1 MIFMLEN
8 NNRRII
14 CRMAKS
20 SVKKNSGRNWILFL
34 AILLASFML
43 FSIFTVG
50 ITYFKM
56 YRIQNIRLN
65 GGDYDAVLY
74 GITEEQREKCEAD
87 PEISRAGIVALSGY
101 IESTEGDDT
110 VEASCIWADS
120 VYWDEIMSPAREW
133 VRGAYPEKENE
144 VMATEEGLEKAGLSG
159 LGIGDTFT
167 AGYRDGNGRLQNR
180 EFTISGLWDG
190 YGVKSAFYVSEAF
203 YRASGC
209 DISEVMCGR
218 YHLKFDKPI
227 MTFGEQNDFIES
239 LNLGKQQALYFT
251 GNMGYSL
258 PIFCGLCGLVLVTCL
273 CAYLLIYNIMYLSV
287 AGNVRYYGLLQTVG
301 MTGRQ
306 IRSLIRRQ
314 MLFLGG
320 AGTGGG
326 ILLGGIVSFLLLP
339 SVIRSLGIR
348 TGMAGKV
355 EVSLNPWVLLLTVAL
370 AAFTICTGSRKPA
383 KLAAGISPVEAAGYR
398 GTSADHAGYRAH
410 RIRIRGRSRSGKQS
424 QNRGMKQSRNGDH
437 GRSQSAGRGGI
448 LVRLALDQIRKD
460 KRKAAVIM
468 VSLAAGMSV
477 FLCVTTLLES
487 QGARTIV
494 TNHMDNDLTIVN
506 DTLKKEDAKE
516 HKDLLTESFLDDLKS
531 VSGVAEIY
539 PLSYGQITVPWEPD
553 FAEMWME
560 ETYAK
565 WMNIPYEKERE
576 EYKEHPENFGAVMIG
591 ISEEEFPYLQQTVE
605 TEIDR
610 EDFLEGK
617 TCVIY
622 RNDLDLTSEE
632 VVGKDVTC
640 GEYGNGDNQ
649 RTFRIAGMTDEGYYM
664 GPMLG
669 LPPTVIV
676 SDRTLEGFLEN
687 HFVAK
692 VGVNYAETYNEETE
706 NGVLRLIKENPEAD
720 GFSWESKLESMKEV
734 ESAQGNMK
742 EVGTGISLILALIG
756 ILNYVNTVTGNIQS
770 RKTELA
776 ILESVGMTDR
786 QRNRMLVTEGL
797 IFAVGSLL
805 ITATA
810 GLAVTYAVYQSMNYM
825 QVPFVV
831 PVWPAAGM
839 AVFIAAVCA
848 GIPVIAGAG
857 MVHKGSVVERVRGV

>member
-1 MIFMLEN
+1 
-8 NNRRII
+8 
-14 CRMAKS
+14 
-20 SVKKNSGRNWILFL
+20 
-34 AILLASFML
+34 
-43 FSIFTVG
+43 
-50 ITYFKM
+50 
-56 YRIQNIRLN
+56 
-65 GGDYDAVLY
+65 
-74 GITEEQREKCEAD
+74 
-87 PEISRAGIVALSGY
+87 
-101 IESTEGDDT
+101 
-110 VEASCIWADS
+110 
-120 VYWDEIMSPAREW
+120 
-133 VRGAYPEKENE
+133 
-144 VMATEEGLEKAGLSG
+144 
-159 LGIGDTFT
+159 
-167 AGYRDGNGRLQNR
+167 
-180 EFTISGLWDG
+180 
-190 YGVKSAFYVSEAF
+190 
-203 YRASGC
+203 
-209 DISEVMCGR
+209 
-218 YHLKFDKPI
+218 
-227 MTFGEQNDFIES
+227 
-239 LNLGKQQALYFT
+239 
-251 GNMGYSL
+251 
-258 PIFCGLCGLVLVTCL
+258 
-273 CAYLLIYNIMYLSV
+273 MYLSV

-320 AGTGGG
+320 AGTAGG

-348 TGMAGKV
+348 TGMAGEV
-355 EVSLNPWVLLLTVAL
+355 EGSLNPWVLLLTAAL

-383 KLAAGISPVEAAGYR
+383 KLAAEISPVEAAGYR
-398 GTSADHAGYRAH
+398 GVSAERAGHRTH
-410 RIRIRGRSRSGKQS
+410 RIRGGSRSRKQS
-424 QNRGMKQSRNGDH
+424 QIRGMKQSRNGDH
-437 GRSQSAGRGGI
+437 GRRQSAGRGGI
-448 LVRLALDQIRKD
+448 LGRLALDQIRKD

-494 TNHMDNDLTIVN
+494 TNHMDNDLTIIN

-531 VSGVAEIY
+531 ISGVAEVY

-622 RNDLDLTSEE
+622 RNDLDLT
-632 VVGKDVTC
+632 C
-640 GEYGNGDNQ
+640 
-649 RTFRIAGMTDEGYYM
+649 
-664 GPMLG
+664 
-669 LPPTVIV
+669 
-676 SDRTLEGFLEN
+676 
-687 HFVAK
+687 
-692 VGVNYAETYNEETE
+692 
-706 NGVLRLIKENPEAD
+706 
-720 GFSWESKLESMKEV
+720 
-734 ESAQGNMK
+734 
-742 EVGTGISLILALIG
+742 

-831 PVWPAAGM
+831 PVWPVVGM
-839 AVFIAAVCA
+839 AVFITAVCA

>member
-1 MIFMLEN
+1 
-8 NNRRII
+8 
-14 CRMAKS
+14 MAKS
-20 SVKKNSGRNWILFL
+20 SVKKNSGRNGILFL

-74 GITEEQREKCEAD
+74 GITEEQREKCSAD
-87 PEISRAGIVALSGY
+87 PGISRDGIIALSGY

-133 VRGAYPEKENE
+133 VRGTYPEKENE

-167 AGYRDGNGRLQNR
+167 AGYRDGNGGLQNR
-180 EFTISGLWDG
+180 EFIISGLWDG

-209 DISEVMCGR
+209 DISEVICGR

-227 MTFGEQNDFIES
+227 MTSGEQNDFIES
-239 LNLGKQQALYFT
+239 MNLGKQQALYFT

-287 AGNVRYYGLLQTVG
+287 SGNVRYYGLLQTVG

-320 AGTGGG
+320 AGTAGG

-348 TGMAGKV
+348 TGMAGEV
-355 EVSLNPWVLLLTVAL
+355 EVSLNPWVLLMTAAL

-383 KLAAGISPVEAAGYR
+383 KLAVGISPVEAAGYR
-398 GTSADHAGYRAH
+398 SVSAEYAGYREH
-410 RIRIRGRSRSGKQS
+410 RSRGGSRRGRQGPGKRREQSRSG
-424 QNRGMKQSRNGDH
+424 RQSR
-437 GRSQSAGRGGI
+437 RQSAVRGGI
-448 LVRLALDQIRKD
+448 LGRMALDQIRKD
-460 KRKAAVIM
+460 KKKAMVIM

-506 DTLKKEDAKE
+506 DTLKKEDVKA

-531 VSGVAEIY
+531 VSGVGDVY

-565 WMNIPYEKERE
+565 WMNIPFEDDRE
-576 EYKEHPENFGAVMIG
+576 EYKEYPENFGAVMIG
-591 ISEEEFPYLQQTVE
+591 VSEAEFPYLQQVVE

-610 EDFLEGK
+610 EDFLAGK

-640 GEYGNGDNQ
+640 GEYGNGENQ

-687 HFVAK
+687 HAVAK
-692 VGVNYAETYNEETE
+692 VGVKYAEAYNEETE
-706 NGVLRLIKENPEAD
+706 NGVFRLIEENPEAD
-720 GFSWESKLESMKEV
+720 GFSWESKLESMREV

-797 IFAVGSLL
+797 FFAAGSLL
-805 ITATA
+805 ITATV

-825 QVPFVV
+825 QVPFMV
-831 PVWPAAGM
+831 PVWPVVGM
-839 AVFIAAVCA
+839 AVFIAVVCA
-848 GIPVIAGAG
+848 GIPVLAGAG
-857 MVHKGSVVERVRGV
+857 MVRKGSVVERVRGA

>member
-34 AILLASFML
+34 AIFLASFML

-348 TGMAGKV
+348 TGMAGEV
-355 EVSLNPWVLLLTVAL
+355 EGSLNPWVLLLTA
-370 AAFTICTGSRKPA
+370 
-383 KLAAGISPVEAAGYR
+383 
-398 GTSADHAGYRAH
+398 
-410 RIRIRGRSRSGKQS
+410 
-424 QNRGMKQSRNGDH
+424 
-437 GRSQSAGRGGI
+437 
-448 LVRLALDQIRKD
+448 ALDQIRKD

-494 TNHMDNDLTIVN
+494 TNHMDNDLTIIN

-692 VGVNYAETYNEETE
+692 VGVKYAETYNEETE
-706 NGVLRLIKENPEAD
+706 NGVLRLIKEDPEAD

-848 GIPVIAGAG
+848 E
-857 MVHKGSVVERVRGV
+857 SR

>member
-1 MIFMLEN
+1 
-8 NNRRII
+8 
-14 CRMAKS
+14 
-20 SVKKNSGRNWILFL
+20 
-34 AILLASFML
+34 
-43 FSIFTVG
+43 
-50 ITYFKM
+50 
-56 YRIQNIRLN
+56 
-65 GGDYDAVLY
+65 
-74 GITEEQREKCEAD
+74 
-87 PEISRAGIVALSGY
+87 
-101 IESTEGDDT
+101 
-110 VEASCIWADS
+110 
-120 VYWDEIMSPAREW
+120 
-133 VRGAYPEKENE
+133 
-144 VMATEEGLEKAGLSG
+144 
-159 LGIGDTFT
+159 
-167 AGYRDGNGRLQNR
+167 
-180 EFTISGLWDG
+180 
-190 YGVKSAFYVSEAF
+190 
-203 YRASGC
+203 
-209 DISEVMCGR
+209 
-218 YHLKFDKPI
+218 
-227 MTFGEQNDFIES
+227 
-239 LNLGKQQALYFT
+239 
-251 GNMGYSL
+251 
-258 PIFCGLCGLVLVTCL
+258 
-273 CAYLLIYNIMYLSV
+273 MYLSV

-306 IRSLIRRQ
+306 IRSLILRQ

-320 AGTGGG
+320 AGTAGG

-348 TGMAGKV
+348 TGMAGEV
-355 EVSLNPWVLLLTVAL
+355 EGSLNPWVLLLTA
-370 AAFTICTGSRKPA
+370 
-383 KLAAGISPVEAAGYR
+383 
-398 GTSADHAGYRAH
+398 
-410 RIRIRGRSRSGKQS
+410 
-424 QNRGMKQSRNGDH
+424 
-437 GRSQSAGRGGI
+437 
-448 LVRLALDQIRKD
+448 ALDQIRKD

-494 TNHMDNDLTIVN
+494 TNHMDNDLTIIN

-531 VSGVAEIY
+531 ISGVAEVY

-565 WMNIPYEKERE
+565 WMNIPYEEERE
-576 EYKEHPENFGAVMIG
+576 EYKEYPENFGAVMIG
-591 ISEEEFPYLQQTVE
+591 ISEAEFPYLQQTVE

-622 RNDLDLTSEE
+622 RNDLDLT
-632 VVGKDVTC
+632 C
-640 GEYGNGDNQ
+640 
-649 RTFRIAGMTDEGYYM
+649 
-664 GPMLG
+664 
-669 LPPTVIV
+669 
-676 SDRTLEGFLEN
+676 
-687 HFVAK
+687 
-692 VGVNYAETYNEETE
+692 
-706 NGVLRLIKENPEAD
+706 
-720 GFSWESKLESMKEV
+720 
-734 ESAQGNMK
+734 
-742 EVGTGISLILALIG
+742 

>member
-1 MIFMLEN
+1 M
-8 NNRRII
+8 
-14 CRMAKS
+14 
-20 SVKKNSGRNWILFL
+20 
-34 AILLASFML
+34 
-43 FSIFTVG
+43 
-50 ITYFKM
+50 
-56 YRIQNIRLN
+56 
-65 GGDYDAVLY
+65 
-74 GITEEQREKCEAD
+74 
-87 PEISRAGIVALSGY
+87 
-101 IESTEGDDT
+101 
-110 VEASCIWADS
+110 
-120 VYWDEIMSPAREW
+120 
-133 VRGAYPEKENE
+133 
-144 VMATEEGLEKAGLSG
+144 
-159 LGIGDTFT
+159 
-167 AGYRDGNGRLQNR
+167 
-180 EFTISGLWDG
+180 
-190 YGVKSAFYVSEAF
+190 
-203 YRASGC
+203 
-209 DISEVMCGR
+209 
-218 YHLKFDKPI
+218 
-227 MTFGEQNDFIES
+227 
-239 LNLGKQQALYFT
+239 
-251 GNMGYSL
+251 
-258 PIFCGLCGLVLVTCL
+258 
-273 CAYLLIYNIMYLSV
+273 
-287 AGNVRYYGLLQTVG
+287 
-301 MTGRQ
+301 
-306 IRSLIRRQ
+306 
-314 MLFLGG
+314 
-320 AGTGGG
+320 
-326 ILLGGIVSFLLLP
+326 
-339 SVIRSLGIR
+339 
-348 TGMAGKV
+348 
-355 EVSLNPWVLLLTVAL
+355 
-370 AAFTICTGSRKPA
+370 
-383 KLAAGISPVEAAGYR
+383 
-398 GTSADHAGYRAH
+398 
-410 RIRIRGRSRSGKQS
+410 
-424 QNRGMKQSRNGDH
+424 
-437 GRSQSAGRGGI
+437 
-448 LVRLALDQIRKD
+448 RLALDQIRKD

-506 DTLKKEDAKE
+506 DTLQKEDAKE

-692 VGVNYAETYNEETE
+692 VGVKYAETYNEETE
-706 NGVLRLIKENPEAD
+706 NGVLRLIKEDPEAD

>member
-1 MIFMLEN
+1 MLAN
-8 NNRRII
+8 NNRKII
-14 CRMAKS
+14 SRMAKS
-20 SVKKNSGRNWILFL
+20 SIKKNSGRNWILFL
-34 AILLASFML
+34 SILLASFML

-56 YRIQNIRLN
+56 YRVQNIRLN

-74 GITEEQREKCEAD
+74 GIIEEQREKCETD
-87 PEISRAGIVALSGY
+87 PGISRAGIIALSGY

-110 VEASCIWADS
+110 VEASCIWADR
-120 VYWDEIMSPAREW
+120 VYWDEIMEPAREW
-133 VRGAYPEKENE
+133 VKGSYPEKENE
-144 VMATEEGLEKAGLSG
+144 VMVTEEGLEKAGLSG

-167 AGYRDGNGRLQNR
+167 VGYRDGDGELLAK
-180 EFTISGLWDG
+180 EFTISGMWDG

-203 YRASGC
+203 YQASGC
-209 DISEVMCGR
+209 DISEVTCGR
-218 YHLKFDKPI
+218 YHLKFDKQI
-227 MTFGEQNDFIES
+227 MTRGEQNDLIES
-239 LNLGKQQALYFT
+239 MNLGKQQALYFT
-251 GNMGYSL
+251 SDMGYSL
-258 PIFCGLCGLVLVTCL
+258 PIFFGLCGLILVTCL

-314 MLFLGG
+314 MGFLGG
-320 AGTGGG
+320 AGVAGG
-326 ILLGGIVSFLLLP
+326 ILLGGAVSLVLLP

-348 TGMAGKV
+348 TGTAGEV
-355 EVSLNPWVLLLTVAL
+355 EISLNPWVLILTAAL
-370 AAFTICTGSRKPA
+370 SAFTIYTGSRKPA
-383 KLAAGISPVEAAGYR
+383 KLAAEISPMEAAGYR
-398 GTSADHAGYRAH
+398 AGYAAGAGH
-410 RIRIRGRSRSGKQS
+410 RDSRNRKRKKKRSGKQE
-424 QNRGMKQSRNGDH
+424 GLLWKM
-437 GRSQSAGRGGI
+437 
-448 LVRLALDQIRKD
+448 ALDQIRKD
-460 KRKAAVIM
+460 KKRSTVIM

-494 TNHMDNDLTIVN
+494 ANHMGNDLTIVN

-531 VSGVAEIY
+531 VSGVAEVY

-565 WMNIPYEKERE
+565 WMNIPYEEERE
-576 EYKEHPENFGAVMIG
+576 EYKEYPENFGAVMIG
-591 ISEEEFPYLQQTVE
+591 ISEAEFPYLQQTVE

-676 SDRTLEGFLEN
+676 SDRILEGFLEN
-687 HFVAK
+687 HSVAK
-692 VGVNYAETYNEETE
+692 VGVKYAETYNEETE
-706 NGVLRLIKENPEAD
+706 NGVLRLIEENPEAD
-720 GFSWESKLESMKEV
+720 GFSWESKLESMREV

-742 EVGTGISLILALIG
+742 EVGIGISLILALIG
-756 ILNYVNTVTGNIQS
+756 VLNYVNTVTGNIQS

-797 IFAVGSLL
+797 FFAAGSFLL
-805 ITATA
+805 TATA

-831 PVWPAAGM
+831 PVWPVVGM
-839 AVFIAAVCA
+839 TVFITAVCA

-857 MVHKGSVVERVRGV
+857 MVRKGSVVERVRGA

>member
-1 MIFMLEN
+1 
-8 NNRRII
+8 
-14 CRMAKS
+14 
-20 SVKKNSGRNWILFL
+20 
-34 AILLASFML
+34 
-43 FSIFTVG
+43 
-50 ITYFKM
+50 
-56 YRIQNIRLN
+56 
-65 GGDYDAVLY
+65 
-74 GITEEQREKCEAD
+74 
-87 PEISRAGIVALSGY
+87 
-101 IESTEGDDT
+101 
-110 VEASCIWADS
+110 
-120 VYWDEIMSPAREW
+120 
-133 VRGAYPEKENE
+133 
-144 VMATEEGLEKAGLSG
+144 
-159 LGIGDTFT
+159 
-167 AGYRDGNGRLQNR
+167 
-180 EFTISGLWDG
+180 
-190 YGVKSAFYVSEAF
+190 
-203 YRASGC
+203 
-209 DISEVMCGR
+209 
-218 YHLKFDKPI
+218 
-227 MTFGEQNDFIES
+227 
-239 LNLGKQQALYFT
+239 
-251 GNMGYSL
+251 
-258 PIFCGLCGLVLVTCL
+258 
-273 CAYLLIYNIMYLSV
+273 MYLSV

-320 AGTGGG
+320 AGTAGG

-348 TGMAGKV
+348 TGMAGEV
-355 EVSLNPWVLLLTVAL
+355 EGSLNPWVLLLT
-370 AAFTICTGSRKPA
+370 AA
-383 KLAAGISPVEAAGYR
+383 
-398 GTSADHAGYRAH
+398 
-410 RIRIRGRSRSGKQS
+410 
-424 QNRGMKQSRNGDH
+424 
-437 GRSQSAGRGGI
+437 
-448 LVRLALDQIRKD
+448 
-460 KRKAAVIM
+460 
-468 VSLAAGMSV
+468 LAAGMSV

-494 TNHMDNDLTIVN
+494 TNHMDNDLTIIN

-531 VSGVAEIY
+531 VSGVAKVY

-565 WMNIPYEKERE
+565 WMNIPYEEERE
-576 EYKEHPENFGAVMIG
+576 EYKEYPENFGAVMIG
-591 ISEEEFPYLQQTVE
+591 ISEAEFPYLQQTVE

-622 RNDLDLTSEE
+622 RNDLDLT
-632 VVGKDVTC
+632 C
-640 GEYGNGDNQ
+640 
-649 RTFRIAGMTDEGYYM
+649 
-664 GPMLG
+664 
-669 LPPTVIV
+669 
-676 SDRTLEGFLEN
+676 
-687 HFVAK
+687 
-692 VGVNYAETYNEETE
+692 
-706 NGVLRLIKENPEAD
+706 
-720 GFSWESKLESMKEV
+720 
-734 ESAQGNMK
+734 
-742 EVGTGISLILALIG
+742 

>member
-1 MIFMLEN
+1 
-8 NNRRII
+8 
-14 CRMAKS
+14 
-20 SVKKNSGRNWILFL
+20 
-34 AILLASFML
+34 
-43 FSIFTVG
+43 
-50 ITYFKM
+50 
-56 YRIQNIRLN
+56 
-65 GGDYDAVLY
+65 
-74 GITEEQREKCEAD
+74 
-87 PEISRAGIVALSGY
+87 
-101 IESTEGDDT
+101 
-110 VEASCIWADS
+110 
-120 VYWDEIMSPAREW
+120 
-133 VRGAYPEKENE
+133 
-144 VMATEEGLEKAGLSG
+144 
-159 LGIGDTFT
+159 
-167 AGYRDGNGRLQNR
+167 
-180 EFTISGLWDG
+180 
-190 YGVKSAFYVSEAF
+190 
-203 YRASGC
+203 
-209 DISEVMCGR
+209 
-218 YHLKFDKPI
+218 
-227 MTFGEQNDFIES
+227 
-239 LNLGKQQALYFT
+239 
-251 GNMGYSL
+251 
-258 PIFCGLCGLVLVTCL
+258 
-273 CAYLLIYNIMYLSV
+273 MYLSV

-320 AGTGGG
+320 AGTAGG

-348 TGMAGKV
+348 TGMAGEV
-355 EVSLNPWVLLLTVAL
+355 EGSLNPWVLLLTA
-370 AAFTICTGSRKPA
+370 
-383 KLAAGISPVEAAGYR
+383 
-398 GTSADHAGYRAH
+398 
-410 RIRIRGRSRSGKQS
+410 
-424 QNRGMKQSRNGDH
+424 
-437 GRSQSAGRGGI
+437 
-448 LVRLALDQIRKD
+448 ALDQIRKD

-622 RNDLDLTSEE
+622 RNDLDLT
-632 VVGKDVTC
+632 C
-640 GEYGNGDNQ
+640 
-649 RTFRIAGMTDEGYYM
+649 
-664 GPMLG
+664 
-669 LPPTVIV
+669 
-676 SDRTLEGFLEN
+676 
-687 HFVAK
+687 
-692 VGVNYAETYNEETE
+692 
-706 NGVLRLIKENPEAD
+706 
-720 GFSWESKLESMKEV
+720 
-734 ESAQGNMK
+734 
-742 EVGTGISLILALIG
+742 

-786 QRNRMLVTEGL
+786 QRKRMLVTEGL

-810 GLAVTYAVYQSMNYM
+810 GLVVTYAVYQSMNYM

-831 PVWPAAGM
+831 PVWPVVGM
-839 AVFIAAVCA
+839 AVFITAVCA